1 MGLFEDIKLGKYN
14 LEIFI
19 IIGIL
24 FFNLYWNKT
33 TETMADVGP
42 LTEDRVKQLIY
53 ETYLIDVN
61 AIKNLS
67 DVATQ
72 LQAGGLTV
80 PGNLTVK
87 GNLLTEGELTAQL
100 GNFRLG
106 NIEKDQWM
114 FHAPSDDRG
123 GLWIARVVRNGDP
136 NWANGLNL
144 LTSADGTL
152 NTGGNFNL
160 TPRGT
165 IVVWSGATA
174 PAGWALCNGEN
185 GTPDLRGKFIL
196 SWDPRG
202 GKHGKVPGN
211 NYSELWGSGGDQVH
225 QLSVGE
231 LAAHAHGFGANVN
244 AYRKFDTADGNEPG
258 DFGGEAY
265 VSTGAAGGNE
275 VHNNM
280 PPYFV
285 LAYIMKL

>member
-19 IIGIL
+19 VIGIL

-53 ETYLIDVN
+53 ETYLVDVN

-67 DVATQ
+67 DVAAQ

-87 GNLLTEGELTAQL
+87 GELTAEL

-106 NIEKDQWM
+106 NIEKDQWI

-123 GLWIARVVRNGDP
+123 GLWISRVQRNGDV
-136 NWANGLNL
+136 NWSNGLNL
-144 LTSADGTL
+144 LTSADGTQ

-160 TPRGT
+160 TLKGT
-165 IVVWSGATA
+165 IVAWSGVTA
-174 PAGWALCNGEN
+174 PVGWALCNGEA

-202 GKHGKVPGN
+202 GKHGKVPGSDYN
-211 NYSELWGSGGDQVH
+211 QMGGSGGNQVH

-231 LAAHAHGFGANVN
+231 LAAHTHAFVANIN
-244 AYRKFDTADGNEPG
+244 AYKKFDTADGNEPN
-258 DFGGEAY
+258 DFGGEGW
-265 VSTGAAGGNE
+265 SNTAATGGNE

>member
-1 MGLFEDIKLGKYN
+1 MGLIEDIKLGKYN

-19 IIGIL
+19 VIGIL

-33 TETMADVGP
+33 TEPMTDVGP

-53 ETYLIDVN
+53 ETYLVDVN

-87 GNLLTEGELTAQL
+87 GNLLTEGELTAQY

-106 NIEKDQWM
+106 NVEKDQWI
-114 FHAPSDDRG
+114 FHAPNDERG
-123 GLWIARVVRNGDP
+123 GLWISRVQRDGNV
-136 NWANGLNL
+136 NWSNGLNL
-144 LTSADGTL
+144 LTSPDGTQ
-152 NTGGNFNL
+152 NIGGNFNL
-160 TPRGT
+160 MLKGT
-165 IVVWSGATA
+165 IVAWSGTTP
-174 PAGWALCNGEN
+174 PAGWALCNGEAE
-185 GTPDLRGKFIL
+185 TPDLRGRFIL
-196 SWDPRG
+196 GWDPRG
-202 GKHGKVPGN
+202 GKDGKVPGIDYN
-211 NYSELWGSGGDQVH
+211 QLGGSGGNQIH

-231 LAAHAHGFGANVN
+231 LPTHTHKFCANVN

-258 DFGGEAY
+258 NFGGEACPD
-265 VSTGAAGGNE
+265 TAGAGGNE
-275 VHNNM
+275 PHNNM
-280 PPYFV
+280 PPYYV